1 MLNVAW
7 REYQENKVQSEVLKI
22 LQPGNE
28 FLQDVVD
35 QFGKT
40 REGSN
45 KARVACFYE
54 LKSSNIGKFV
64 GRDCIVR
71 L

>member
-1 MLNVAW
+1 MSQVEMLDVA
-7 REYQENKVQSEVLKI
+7 RKEYQDDKVQSEVLKV

-40 REGSN
+40 RREPN
-45 KARVACFYE
+45 KAVVACFYE
-54 LKSSNIGKFV
+54 LKPSNVGKFV
-64 GRDCIVR
+64 GRN
-71 L
+71 